1 MQKPPVTYSSDS
13 LLSTGMGHVVVAR
26 FKSGG
31 RVELGVFLLDTY
43 CLGVKN
49 AFFHACDEA
58 ELADLLDRFFSSSGE
73 LEEHSGA
80 WGRKLV
86 EGAAAYARRLG
97 FAPHRHYKRAARVLG
112 GIDPKACTDTFV
124 FGQNGKPFF
133 IAGPNDTPARC
144 RLIISVLTKKVGADG
159 FHFTMPANH
168 DEFAAFFDEDED
180 EDEAEADED
189 EDDDDAA
196 EAEEDEKK

>member
-13 LLSTGMGHVVVAR
+13 LFSSGMGHVVIAR

-31 RVELGVFLLDTY
+31 RVELGVCLLDLY

-49 AFFHACDEA
+49 AFFHQCDEA
-58 ELADLLDRFFSSSGE
+58 ELEELLDRFFRSSGE
-73 LEEHSGA
+73 SEEHSGA

-112 GIDPKACTDTFV
+112 GIDPKACSDTFV

-133 IAGPNDTPARC
+133 IAGPNDNPARC

-159 FHFTMPANH
+159 FHVKMPANH
-168 DEFAAFFDEDED
+168 DEFAAFFEGDEIEDEGD
-180 EDEAEADED
+180 AEDDEADEG
-189 EDDDDAA
+189 ER
-196 EAEEDEKK
+196 K